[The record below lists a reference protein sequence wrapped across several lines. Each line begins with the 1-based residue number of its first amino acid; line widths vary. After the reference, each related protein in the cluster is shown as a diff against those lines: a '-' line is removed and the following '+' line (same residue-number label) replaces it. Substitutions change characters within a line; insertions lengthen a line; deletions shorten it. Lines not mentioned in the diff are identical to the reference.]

1 MYAVIYF
8 FLFFFKKNKLKSH
21 LKQIL
26 KLASALTV
34 AKWMFYNRWSTQS
47 SKWVTNEFVLFIRH
61 CSHKHTHAITQNI
74 YTCRLHWQLSSC
86 KTWTY
91 LTHFFPH
98 YRHRE
103 YKCFTFN
110 TGQPSKN
117 TVLSSES
124 IFTWTESYCSCI
136 PQCIA
141 PYNAGNSIAYRNK
154 IWLRI
159 EYVNIVPKWSASQ
172 KITVRHRL
180 SECLMYSQ
188 TQPEGAGG
196 PRSIRGQQSTE
207 RLWDWTRRNVIRAKW
222 ARLLSPEG

>member
-1 MYAVIYF
+1 MQTTLTTV
-8 FLFFFKKNKLKSH
+8 FLQNMD
-21 LKQIL
+21 I
-26 KLASALTV
+26 
-34 AKWMFYNRWSTQS
+34 FYT
-47 SKWVTNEFVLFIRH
+47 
-61 CSHKHTHAITQNI
+61 
-74 YTCRLHWQLSSC
+74 
-86 KTWTY
+86 
-91 LTHFFPH
+91 FFPH

-154 IWLRI
+154 ISLRT
-159 EYVNIVPKWSASQ
+159 EYVNMVPKWSASQ

-180 SECLMYSQ
+180 SECLMYSK
-188 TQPEGAGG
+188 TQPKGAGG
-196 PRSIRGQQSTE
+196 PRSIRGQWSTE
-207 RLWDWTRRNVIRAKW
+207 LGVRLNQK
-222 ARLLSPEG
+222 ECN